1 MEKVVVEKSN
11 FHILTCIRIRPAIA
25 EDFSHQ
31 KGRSTSFLDTDSSN
45 NFQES
50 SCVEVGNDGKT
61 VKLLRDSLSLFDK
74 PKCYLFDHVFGFK
87 CTQIEVYRNT
97 LRTLVE
103 NLVDGYNGTC
113 FVYGQTGSGKTF
125 TMFGSEQLFGIAHLA
140 INDIFEAADRRKEDN
155 NLRTTVSVS
164 FIQVYVEQV
173 YDLLVADSKR
183 APVSLNIQ
191 EDAKK
196 GIRVENLRII
206 PVANKEECHG
216 LVSHGLNNR
225 RVRSTEYNMKSSRSH
240 AILQLHLDIELN
252 SSRSNTS
259 YRRYVLVIIIGIAFS
274 NFNFCRKLCTTTSC
288 KINHK

>member
-1 MEKVVVEKSN
+1 MEN
-11 FHILTCIRIRPAIA
+11 IHIVTCIRVRPAIA

-31 KGRSTSFLDTDSSN
+31 KVRTASFLDTDSSN
-45 NFQES
+45 NFQVS
-50 SCVEVGNDGKT
+50 SCVEVGTDGKT

-74 PKCYLFDHVFGFK
+74 PKCYSFDHVFGFK
-87 CTQIEVYRNT
+87 STQIEVYRNT

-125 TMFGSEQLFGIAHLA
+125 TMFGSEQLFGIAHLG
-140 INDIFEAADRRKEDN
+140 INDIFEAADRRMEDN

-173 YDLLVADSKR
+173 YDLLAADTKR

-216 LVSHGLNNR
+216 IVAHGLNNR

-252 SSRSNTS
+252 SSRSKSS
-259 YRRYVLVIIIGIAFS
+259 YRRYKMISFFDIS
-274 NFNFCRKLCTTTSC
+274 
-288 KINHK
+288 